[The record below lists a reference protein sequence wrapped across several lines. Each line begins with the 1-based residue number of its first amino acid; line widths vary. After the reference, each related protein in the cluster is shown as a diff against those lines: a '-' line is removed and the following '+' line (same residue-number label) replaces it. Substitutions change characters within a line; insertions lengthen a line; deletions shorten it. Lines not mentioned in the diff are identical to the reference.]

1 MGHKHAGSLR
11 FAQYFSLRICAPK
24 WGVRTVMNIQKWEKT
39 RRKGKAK
46 FIWQNVIL
54 ARVVPLSFIFTGLR
68 EITQPDVDFGVSLVI
83 AIVIFSLVG
92 MLVGE
97 NIWEDSEEKYLKGE
111 DK

>member
-1 MGHKHAGSLR
+1 
-11 FAQYFSLRICAPK
+11 
-24 WGVRTVMNIQKWEKT
+24 MNIQKWEKT

-54 ARVVPLSFIFTGLR
+54 ARVVPLSFIFTGLL
-68 EITQPDVDFGVSLVI
+68 EITQSDVDFGVSLVI